1 MTLRGGKTEKQPKTF
16 WVNPRPTEPFA
27 SLEPENHADRRLY
40 AIRNRRSTVFGGYK
54 IMKGPVGWAIFRIG
68 EEVNGHAIITKAEH
82 TFIFPSLSLSLSN
95 AMT

>member
-1 MTLRGGKTEKQPKTF
+1 
-16 WVNPRPTEPFA
+16 
-27 SLEPENHADRRLY
+27 
-40 AIRNRRSTVFGGYK
+40 
-54 IMKGPVGWAIFRIG
+54 MKGPVGWAIFRIG